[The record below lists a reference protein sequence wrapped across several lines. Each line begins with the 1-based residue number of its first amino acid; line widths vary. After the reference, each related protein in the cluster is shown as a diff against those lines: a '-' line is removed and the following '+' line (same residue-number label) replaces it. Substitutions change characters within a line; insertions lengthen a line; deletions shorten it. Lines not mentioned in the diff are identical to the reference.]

1 MRKQVSCTLI
11 AAVSQSK
18 IEAAQIVE
26 GGVDAMIYEK
36 FLFDTLSKLRSDPK
50 TCD

>member
-1 MRKQVSCTLI
+1 MI

-18 IEAAQIVE
+18 VESAKIVE
-26 GGVDAMIYEK
+26 GGVDAMIFEK
-36 FLFDTLSKLRSDPK
+36 FIFDTLSKLRSDPR